1 MQYHT
6 LFDITTA
13 GYKDWLYVIV
23 AAVVVVTSVVV
34 TWVCYRMPKSRADL
48 PFFWIFL
55 SLAMV
60 LLAGIPYWDY
70 RELLDA
76 YRNKKYR
83 VAAGKVENYWHEKGY
98 NRRKKKP
105 LSGGFYR
112 GRRQVRLY
120 PKRPVRIYQPG
131 SRPRPLPQRHGAARK
146 LRPLPAIRQR
156 RVRQPDHQ
164 TGTRGGI
171 DYELRIT
178 NDGQCSIALPSF
190 VNRHCLPLRGHRL
203 LQAKGFGV

>member
-34 TWVCYRMPKSRADL
+34 TWVCYRMPKSKADL

-98 NRRKKKP
+98 NRRKKETVEREGFTV
-105 LSGGFYR
+105 GGVKFAYTLKD
-112 GRRQVRLY
+112 QSAFTN
-120 PKRPVRIYQPG
+120 QE
-131 SRPRPLPQRHGAARK
+131 AARVPFRNGMVLRVSYVPYPQFGSDESVNQIIK
-146 LRPLPAIRQR
+146 LEQGEELI
-156 RVRQPDHQ
+156 
-164 TGTRGGI
+164 TI
-171 DYELRIT
+171 YE
-178 NDGQCSIALPSF
+178 
-190 VNRHCLPLRGHRL
+190 
-203 LQAKGFGV
+203 